1 MRTPRV
7 FLVARCVRGLES
19 ALGTEILRTH
29 SATIDRIG
37 HREVGFRVTDDDIAP
52 RLRTADDVFLPAH
65 RRPDIGPHKSDLP
78 ELASLAREFDLTELA
93 RDRRTLGGPSG
104 FGDGIEISA
113 SFLGRRTYNRYDIE
127 DTVGRVLAER
137 AGLP

>member
-52 RLRTADDVFLPAH
+52 RLRTADDVFLPPTAG
-65 RRPDIGPHKSDLP
+65 RTS
-78 ELASLAREFDLTELA
+78 ART
-93 RDRRTLGGPSG
+93 
-104 FGDGIEISA
+104 
-113 SFLGRRTYNRYDIE
+113 
-127 DTVGRVLAER
+127 R
-137 AGLP
+137 ATCPNWPPWPVSST